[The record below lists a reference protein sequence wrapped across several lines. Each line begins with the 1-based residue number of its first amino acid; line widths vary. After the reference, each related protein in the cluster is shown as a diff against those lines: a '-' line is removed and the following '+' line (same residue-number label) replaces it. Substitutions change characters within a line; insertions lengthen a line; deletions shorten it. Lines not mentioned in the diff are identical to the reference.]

1 MSYKGISGG
10 QAGLVLSSVRDSRT
24 YNMRISARVRIPDVG
39 GVPSPFNAFIALGIT
54 GDSSLWLAGIDGYG
68 RVFGAA
74 GNYPIVTQGLLRV
87 DAGGARAPRAED
99 PMPGV
104 YMPNL
109 RPGYPAPYP
118 MAFDLPFDI
127 VVEIRQLG
135 GSVEITHLVTPAQ
148 VVHDTFSQV
157 YTTTTGELKDG
168 EVGVA
173 CDGGG
178 VTLDW
183 FKLEEL

>member
-24 YNMRISARVRIPDVG
+24 YNMRVSARVRVPDVG
-39 GVPSPFNAFIALGIT
+39 GTPSPFNALVAIGVT
-54 GDSSLWLAGIDGYG
+54 SDSRLWLAGIDGYG
-68 RVFGAA
+68 QLFGAS

-87 DAGGARAPRAED
+87 DAGGARVPRAAD

-109 RPGYPAPYP
+109 RPEYPAPYP
-118 MAFDLPFDI
+118 LAFDRPFDI
-127 VVEIRQLG
+127 VVEVRQSG
-135 GSVEITHLVTPAQ
+135 GSIEITHLVTLSQ
-148 VVHDTFSQV
+148 VVHDTFSQI
-157 YTTTTGELKDG
+157 YTTTTDELKDG
-168 EVGVA
+168 EVGIA